1 MHGSQGLWALGR
13 SAKQPGDFLVVVIQE
28 ATFTLLKR
36 LGWNPRYT
44 PGLGVPRG
52 AGRAS
57 RGYGRN
63 CGPLPCGLA
72 HSSPPPLLWGCQ
84 ALTEQSARHLTNPPK
99 KTSPWI

>member
-63 CGPLPCGLA
+63 CGPLPTLLPLPCCGDA
-72 HSSPPPLLWGCQ
+72 RLLPNSLPGTS
-84 ALTEQSARHLTNPPK
+84 LTHLRKLPHGFER
-99 KTSPWI
+99 W